1 MLNPTV
7 TMDDFRS
14 LSYAAFATRTIP
26 FGSVSHAHTHTH
38 THTRRIR
45 APSPS
50 VINPRASPR
59 VLLVGARISTS
70 PISVVGVSSDRDP
83 SSDSVPSSCSRRA
96 TCETC
101 EFSTMDAR
109 QKRTISSERG
119 ERLERLGAVH
129 DGVAHARRTHAHV
142 GARRRSDI
150 RGVGGGVLTVD
161 DGAREGEATRG
172 AGCDDGFCRRSMR
185 GAHARGGGR
194 GARRRRGHGGGGGGR
209 RGRGRPGTDRACG
222 RRACVRA
229 SRG

>member
-14 LSYAAFATRTIP
+14 LSYAAFATIP
-26 FGSVSHAHTHTH
+26 FGSVSHAHSHSHTL
-38 THTRRIR
+38 R
-45 APSPS
+45 APAFAPHPQRHPS
-50 VINPRASPR
+50 SR

-150 RGVGGGVLTVD
+150 RGVGGGVFTVH
-161 DGAREGEATRG
+161 DGAREGAATGG

-194 GARRRRGHGGGGGGR
+194 GARRRRGHDGGGGG

>member
-1 MLNPTV
+1 MTFARSRTLRSRRARFHSVRSV
-7 TMDDFRS
+7 TR
-14 LSYAAFATRTIP
+14 
-26 FGSVSHAHTHTH
+26 THTH
-38 THTRRIR
+38 TSHSPHSRPIPQRHQ
-45 APSPS
+45 PSR
-50 VINPRASPR
+50 VSPR
-59 VLLVGARISTS
+59 PPRRRARISTS

-150 RGVGGGVLTVD
+150 RGVGGGVFTVH
-161 DGAREGEATRG
+161 DGAREGETTGG

-185 GAHARGGGR
+185 GADARGGGR
-194 GARRRRGHGGGGGGR
+194 GARRRRGHGGGGGGGR